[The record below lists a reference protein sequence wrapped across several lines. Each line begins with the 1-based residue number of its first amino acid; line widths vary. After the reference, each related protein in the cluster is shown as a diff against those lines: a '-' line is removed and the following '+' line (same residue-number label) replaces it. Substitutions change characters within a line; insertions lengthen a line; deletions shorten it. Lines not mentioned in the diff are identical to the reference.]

1 MAAVGAKA
9 VAAAAAA
16 AAVAGS
22 AAAAAVA
29 VAGFVAAAVAATRF
43 CGFNRFLL
51 ILFDFH
57 GFSLIFN

>member
-1 MAAVGAKA
+1 MAFVGAKA

-16 AAVAGS
+16 GAVAGS

-29 VAGFVAAAVAATRF
+29 VAGFVAAAAAATRF

-57 GFSLIFN
+57 